1 MISAIHNFVFKDFW
15 LKLFSLALALLIW
28 FTIGIAIDKEGTQNR
43 PLGLLPVEQ
52 RTLDELPV
60 VVLSSAED
68 VRSLQ
73 VRPKTVDVTI
83 QGDPKV
89 LRALR
94 PSDIRVLVDLTG
106 IGEAQSLN
114 KRIEVSMPAGITLV
128 QVEPQVVQV
137 IFPSKN

>member
-1 MISAIHNFVFKDFW
+1 MISAIHSLIFKDFW

-52 RTLDELPV
+52 RTLNELPV
-60 VVLSSAED
+60 IVLSSAED

-83 QGDPKV
+83 QGDPKI

-94 PSDIRVLVDLTG
+94 ASDIRVLVDLTG
-106 IGEAQSLN
+106 IGETQSLN

-128 QVEPQVVQV
+128 QVEPQDVQV
-137 IFPSKN
+137 ISPSKN